1 MNIIL
6 LLYLNLNDLNYP
18 ASPKTITF
26 KRNFLDCDILLF
38 KLIIIYLIKFV
49 IFSIL

>member
-6 LLYLNLNDLNYP
+6 LLNDLNYP

-38 KLIIIYLIKFV
+38 KLIIIDLIKFV
-49 IFSIL
+49 IFTI